1 MSPSRSPA
9 SPVRRVRVET
19 TARLHLGFI
28 DLTRRRS
35 RQFGSLG
42 LALAAPATTVTVS
55 AGGTAAP
62 LPAEVADTVR
72 AAAEH
77 FGVEMPTAVTVDEA
91 IPRHAGLGSGTQRAL
106 AVAAAVAGLS
116 GRDPDARELA
126 AATGRGRRS
135 GIGIGTYRA
144 GGFVVDGGRS
154 AAANSPPVIARV
166 AFPEPWRVVLLTDPD
181 FEGLS
186 GSSENAAF
194 DSLPGMA
201 TTVANELAYL
211 TLMGILP
218 ALHEHDF
225 LTFARAVGRIQ
236 TANGDHFASAQNG
249 RYASAKVAE
258 AIALLSEA
266 GHVGLGQSSWGPTGF
281 VFAPD
286 AMTAEEVAALVE
298 ARFACGELVP
308 RIARARNEGA
318 KIERDSH
325 AAAGPAEAD
334 WPEAAGTRSA

>member
-1 MSPSRSPA
+1 MSTPA
-9 SPVRRVRVET
+9 RQVRVET

-42 LALAAPATTVTVS
+42 LALTAPATRVTAS
-55 AGGTAAP
+55 AGGAVMP
-62 LPAEVADTVR
+62 LPDDIAATVR
-72 AAAEH
+72 AAADY
-77 FGVEMPTAVTVDEA
+77 FRVEMPSAVTVDEA

-106 AVAAAVAGLS
+106 AVAAAVAALAGLS
-116 GRDPDARELA
+116 PDAVDLA

-135 GIGIGTYRA
+135 GIGIGAYRA

-154 AAANSPPVIARV
+154 ATSSSPPVIARV

-186 GSSENAAF
+186 GPSENAAF
-194 DSLPGMA
+194 ESLPGMA

-218 ALHEHDF
+218 ALHERDF
-225 LTFARAVGRIQ
+225 ATFARAVGRIQ

-286 AMTAEEVAALVE
+286 LATAESVASRIR
-298 ARFACGELVP
+298 ARFPAGELVP
-308 RIARARNEGA
+308 RVARARNEGA
-318 KIERDSH
+318 KIEPGGS
-325 AAAGPAEAD
+325 ATTAPAEPAD
-334 WPEAAGTRSA
+334 WPEAAGTTTV